1 MRLPK
6 LSDADAAARLSDLP
20 GWTINDNAIEKTFVF
35 ADFAEAMR
43 FVNRLADAAEA
54 ADHHPDLDIRY
65 NKVHVLLT
73 THDSG
78 GLTENDFA
86 LAGEAELP
94 LPPFPSF
101 S

>member
-6 LSDADAAARLSDLP
+6 LSDAEISARLSALP
-20 GWTINDNAIEKTFVF
+20 DWTMENDAIQKTFTF
-35 ADFAEAMR
+35 TDFAQAMR

-65 NKVHVLLT
+65 NKVRVVLT

-86 LAGEAELP
+86 LARKAEQAAATK
-94 LPPFPSF
+94 
-101 S
+101 

>member
-6 LSDADAAARLSDLP
+6 LSNADATARLYSLP
-20 GWTINDNAIEKTFVF
+20 GWAMKDDAIEKTFVF
-35 ADFAEAMR
+35 ADFTEAMR

-65 NKVHVLLT
+65 NKVRVVLT

-94 LPPFPSF
+94 LPPLLS
-101 S
+101 